1 MTLATRADLTSPL
14 DQAAHDAVNAVG
26 KATDQAVKA
35 TQTAAHDALASAR
48 DMSQQLTNAAQSAS
62 DQAVTYIK
70 KEPVTAML
78 VAAAVGAVLMGFVA
92 AIRFSSNRS

>member
-14 DQAAHDAVNAVG
+14 DQAAHDAVNAVA

-35 TQTAAHDALASAR
+35 KQTAAHDALASAR

-62 DQAVTYIK
+62 DQAVTHAPYPRSTMI
-70 KEPVTAML
+70 ERVPLSLAS
-78 VAAAVGAVLMGFVA
+78 
-92 AIRFSSNRS
+92 IRHKSSMFSEC